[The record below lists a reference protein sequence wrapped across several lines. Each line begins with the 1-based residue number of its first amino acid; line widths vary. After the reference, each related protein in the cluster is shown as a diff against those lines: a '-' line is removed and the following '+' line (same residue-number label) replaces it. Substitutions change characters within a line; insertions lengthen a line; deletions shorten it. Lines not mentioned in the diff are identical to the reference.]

1 MALFSHKNV
10 ITSRREIPAVNEA
23 QGLSLRFSAI
33 VVTKI
38 IFSVAI
44 RIEDFYVLLIKT
56 VWPNDEEHNYIWL
69 FGDFHDSELPTRD
82 MISTDD
88 YSVVTERPL
97 LAKCRLFIYYEWS
110 FISVYCPLSLHLWQR
125 RYKGCKYIWWN
136 TICYVI
142 FTHWYFLLLYI

>member
-56 VWPNDEEHNYIWL
+56 V
-69 FGDFHDSELPTRD
+69 
-82 MISTDD
+82 
-88 YSVVTERPL
+88 
-97 LAKCRLFIYYEWS
+97 
-110 FISVYCPLSLHLWQR
+110 
-125 RYKGCKYIWWN
+125 
-136 TICYVI
+136 
-142 FTHWYFLLLYI
+142 